1 MSYTIGTTSMLTMR
15 AVSLV
20 LMMFVVLGAF
30 MGTLTSLY
38 IVLEAKNLLMM
49 VMGQD

>member
-1 MSYTIGTTSMLTMR
+1 MPFVVMM
-15 AVSLV
+15 
-20 LMMFVVLGAF
+20 LMMLGAF

-49 VMGQD
+49 VMGQDRCRQHHYADYH